1 MSFLKKIIILI
12 FIYCLFPNYLFSNI
26 NNQEAFEKYRGKL
39 VRAIIIEPYEL
50 NDNNYLKNLIEIIP
64 NYDILTPSSIYRSI
78 ENLYKTGFFSDI
90 NVYARKSYD
99 GVALIFKLQ
108 KHKFIKE
115 ISINGINKTL
125 KNKIQSSISLK
136 KGKPFNEYMLAE
148 SLKNLKE
155 VLQDL
160 GYASASLNY
169 SIKEN
174 EKKEVFINI
183 LISLRQPTI
192 IRDVN
197 WKYERNYS
205 GNPPIV
211 VKEGSIL
218 DKIFIDS
225 QIHKFLQKQ
234 KKKGYIN
241 TSLSYKINNLTD
253 NQASLEFYYNPGF
266 KPIIRILGYKLNK
279 SDIRHLIPLKEE
291 EYITEAL
298 LKSYCENIKDFLNE
312 KRFFNPKVSYQY
324 NPNSALITFTIHP
337 GIKYRKIY
345 IKWRGNKFFSDNA
358 LNAIGLFS
366 KGFIQS
372 QAEEEMNKIN
382 AYYKK
387 VGFIKPEIKIEK
399 VELTT
404 SDTLQI
410 FIDIK
415 ENEQVLIKKIN
426 LIGINAFDEKESF
439 QNLKISKQAYF
450 SEELLKED
458 IQILQ
463 KKYFNEGYLNASIS
477 YSIKSA
483 LEENYVIIDININ
496 EGEKIIIDR
505 IFFNGLF
512 QTKPSFIQ
520 RYLEIEPDKV
530 LSYNDIL
537 STQKRLYDI
546 GIFNKVEIELSK
558 SSLFDSHTDVEI
570 KFDEN
575 PSYILSYGIGYQQ
588 EDKARA
594 FISLTKNNIFGYG
607 IRNEFLLRYGFI
619 EKRFFYT
626 FYQPKFFNLNIESLF
641 TATLEHQTRVSFNFS
656 KRAIDFQINL
666 PVEKKNYIIQYHYE
680 NSLLSNFKIS
690 PLLIDRRYRSVN
702 VSSLEAIF
710 IQDTR
715 DDVLEPS
722 KGYFHSSSLQIA
734 LKELGSPIEFIK
746 FYSQFQTFQKIF
758 NKCIFAFSGRIGLT
772 KSFLPGGFLPINLRF
787 FAGGS
792 KTFRGTT
799 FERLGPIDSTTNSP
813 LGGNA
818 IVLSNIEFR
827 FSLFKNFG
835 LVTFYDIGNVF
846 RRSNWIIYGSIYMH
860 AVGLG
865 FRYFTP
871 VGPIALDIGHPIG
884 KFPEE
889 KKFHFFLSIGHAF

>member
-1 MSFLKKIIILI
+1 MLI
-12 FIYCLFPNYLFSNI
+12 
-26 NNQEAFEKYRGKL
+26 
-39 VRAIIIEPYEL
+39 
-50 NDNNYLKNLIEIIP
+50 
-64 NYDILTPSSIYRSI
+64 
-78 ENLYKTGFFSDI
+78 
-90 NVYARKSYD
+90 
-99 GVALIFKLQ
+99 
-108 KHKFIKE
+108 
-115 ISINGINKTL
+115 
-125 KNKIQSSISLK
+125 
-136 KGKPFNEYMLAE
+136 E

-155 VLQDL
+155 VLKDL
-160 GYASASLNY
+160 GYASPSLNY
-169 SIKEN
+169 SVKEN
-174 EKKEVFINI
+174 EKDEVLINFS
-183 LISLRQPTI
+183 ISLGKPTI
-192 IRDVN
+192 IRNVN

-205 GNPPIV
+205 GKPPIII
-211 VKEGSIL
+211 KEGSIL

-234 KKKGYIN
+234 KKKDYIN
-241 TSLSYKINNLTD
+241 ASLSYKIYNLSD

-266 KPIIRILGYKLNK
+266 KPIIRILGYKLSS
-279 SDIRHLIPLKEE
+279 SDIKQLIPLKEE
-291 EYITEAL
+291 EYISEAL

-312 KRFFNPKVSYQY
+312 KRFLNPKVSYQY
-324 NPNSALITFTIHP
+324 NSNSNLITFTIQP
-337 GIKYRKIY
+337 GTRYRNIN
-345 IKWRGNKFFSDNA
+345 IKWRGNKFFSDNV
-358 LNAIGLFS
+358 LNTIGLFS
-366 KGFIQS
+366 KGFIES
-372 QAEEEMNKIN
+372 QREEELNKVI
-382 AYYKK
+382 AYYKR
-387 VGFIKPEIKIEK
+387 VGFIEPKIKIEK
-399 VELTT
+399 VELAKP
-404 SDTLQI
+404 DTLLI
-410 FIDIK
+410 FIDID
-415 ENEQVLIKKIN
+415 ENEQVFIKKIN
-426 LIGINAFDEKESF
+426 LIGINAFDEKEILQS
-439 QNLKISKQAYF
+439 LKISKQIYF

-463 KKYFNEGYLNASIS
+463 KKYFKEGYLNASIS

-483 LEENYVIIDININ
+483 LENNYVIININVN
-496 EGEKIIIDR
+496 EGERVIIDR
-505 IFFNGLF
+505 IFLNGLF
-512 QTKPSFIQ
+512 QTKPSFI
-520 RYLEIEPDKV
+520 RHYLEIKPDKV
-530 LSYNDIL
+530 LSYDDIL
-537 STQKRLYDI
+537 STQKRLYDT

-558 SSLFDSHTDVEI
+558 SSLFDPHTDVEI

-575 PSYILSYGIGYQQ
+575 PPYILSYGIGYQQ
-588 EDKARA
+588 EDKVRA
-594 FISLTKNNIFGYG
+594 FISFTKNNVFGYG
-607 IRNEFLLRYGFI
+607 IRNEFLFRYGFI

-626 FYQPKFFNLNIESLF
+626 FYQPKFFNLNLESLL

-656 KRAIDFQINL
+656 KRAFDFQINL

-680 NSLLSNFKIS
+680 NSVLSNFKIS

-702 VSSLEAIF
+702 VSSIEAIF

-715 DDVLEPS
+715 DDILEPT

-746 FYSQFQTFQKIF
+746 FYSQFQAFQKIF
-758 NKCIFAFSGRIGLT
+758 NRCIFAFSGRIGLT
-772 KSFLPGGFLPINLRF
+772 KSFLANGFLPINLRF

-827 FSLFKNFG
+827 FLLLKNFG
-835 LVTFYDIGNVF
+835 IVTFYDVGNVF

-871 VGPIALDIGHPIG
+871 VGPIALDVGHPIG